1 MTELTC
7 SELKQIFRE
16 LKRNSPREDL
26 TAHIIFT
33 EDSFNKPYSLL
44 SRTYRISSDNKAFW
58 PNMGGYSIFGY
69 CLDGTDQ
76 GVRLDHYMAE
86 ERDPGGWKAEDCYI
100 LEQMRDT
107 AAIPNLTRMEQDD
120 GSVCYFFADTCI
132 RVRESREEGKIHL
145 EPVAGDQTVC
155 GEWVE
160 LSIDRVHGYCT
171 LLERHLN
178 GGSGDFR

>member
-1 MTELTC
+1 MVYA
-7 SELKQIFRE
+7 ELKQIFRE
-16 LKRNSPREDL
+16 LKRTSPRDDL

-33 EDSFNKPYSLL
+33 EDSFQKPYSLL

-69 CLDGTDQ
+69 CLDVTSDQ

-86 ERDPGGWKAEDCYI
+86 ERDPSGWKVEDCYI
-100 LEQMRDT
+100 LERMRDA
-107 AAIPNLTRMEQDD
+107 AAIPNATWMEQDD
-120 GSVCYFFADTCI
+120 GSVCYFFGDTCI
-132 RVRESREEGKIHL
+132 RVRESHEGRKIHL
-145 EPVAGDQTVC
+145 EPVRGDQTAC

-160 LSIDRVHGYCT
+160 LSIDRVYGYCI

-178 GGSGDFR
+178 RQVRT

>member
-1 MTELTC
+1 MNYT
-7 SELKQIFRE
+7 ELKQIFRE
-16 LKRNSPREDL
+16 LKSSSPRDAL

-33 EDSFNKPYSLL
+33 EDSFNRPYSLL
-44 SRTYRISSDNKAFW
+44 SRTYLISSDNKAFW
-58 PNMGGYSIFGY
+58 CNMGGYSIFGY

-76 GVRLDHYMAE
+76 GVRLDGYMAE
-86 ERDPGGWKAEDCYI
+86 ERDITGWKVEDCYI
-100 LEQMRDT
+100 LEQMRDA
-107 AAIPNLTRMEQDD
+107 AAIPDMTRMEQDD

-132 RVRESREEGKIHL
+132 RVQESHEEGKIRL
-145 EPVAGDQTVC
+145 EPVAGDQTAC

-178 GGSGDFR
+178 RKERKQK